1 MSWCGCPLTRP
12 LSTVEF
18 RIEPWFIRKIRHEMS
33 HVTCLWPVIHDEILV
48 SFGTSRSQAVEGR
61 TQWPVYGSNRGSFA
75 RSVCVDGFKV
85 SVVFKFT
92 FEPRLRCCF
101 LLCHGF
107 GCLRVH
113 LPAAGSGDARNSALL
128 TIKTTPP
135 HPGHHL
141 SAPQPEIEF
150 CTMHPS
156 WLRFQTGQIWKRRS
170 LQQVRAQ
177 VHGLWRMTFLL
188 TCVRPGRVS
197 CGIIWDIIIET

>member
-1 MSWCGCPLTRP
+1 MTKSWSVLVPPALKQLKAERSGQCMVQTVVHSQDQSVLMGSKCQLCSSSPSNHGCVVASCCVMGLA
-12 LSTVEF
+12 VFEF
-18 RIEPWFIRKIRHEMS
+18 TYQRQVLEMQ
-33 HVTCLWPVIHDEILV
+33 
-48 SFGTSRSQAVEGR
+48 GT
-61 TQWPVYGSNRGSFA
+61 
-75 RSVCVDGFKV
+75 
-85 SVVFKFT
+85 
-92 FEPRLRCCF
+92 LLF
-101 LLCHGF
+101 L
-107 GCLRVH
+107 
-113 LPAAGSGDARNSALL
+113 PS
-128 TIKTTPP
+128 KQPPP